1 MQCRRGRIFYAI
13 YCLEQ
18 VYVYSNEVIHNDINN
33 IIFKTA
39 KLSKEP
45 FQVFNIKNFI
55 KIYKGLLIYL

>member
-33 IIFKTA
+33 I
-39 KLSKEP
+39 
-45 FQVFNIKNFI
+45 NF
-55 KIYKGLLIYL
+55 